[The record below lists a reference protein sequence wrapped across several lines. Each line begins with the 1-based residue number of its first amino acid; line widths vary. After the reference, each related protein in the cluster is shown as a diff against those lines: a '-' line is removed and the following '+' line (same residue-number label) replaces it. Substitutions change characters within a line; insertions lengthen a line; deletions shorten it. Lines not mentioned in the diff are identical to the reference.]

1 MSPLQK
7 RNNIKPE
14 LDEIEEEFIEAFEIY
29 RGTEVWQDFNKYK
42 EYYEDAEQQQV
53 E

>member
-29 RGTEVWQDFNKYK
+29 RGTEVW
-42 EYYEDAEQQQV
+42 
-53 E
+53 